1 MPMQS
6 KAQERAMYA
15 AAEGKST
22 LGIPKKVGKEFVK
35 AGPAKAKLPARAPN
49 PEHAKKLAHALRGR

>member
-1 MPMQS
+1 MPMVS

-15 AAEGKST
+15 ASEGKST

-35 AGPAKAKLPARAPN
+35 AGPAKKNLPEKVKSSAPKRASG
-49 PEHAKKLAHALRGR
+49 RGR